1 MELEAAQWFSR
12 DEVQRAYD
20 RTCSDPK
27 FKVSD
32 YLFNV
37 TIFLRML
44 QKATTIDKNFYMFP
58 QEVQSLFV
66 LSESGWQESCDIPR
80 SLIKYVYS
88 IICNSSQLRQI

>member
-37 TIFLRML
+37 TIFFKNAPKGYDDR
-44 QKATTIDKNFYMFP
+44 QKLLYVP
-58 QEVQSLFV
+58 
-66 LSESGWQESCDIPR
+66 PR
-80 SLIKYVYS
+80 GAVAFRLIGEWLAGK
-88 IICNSSQLRQI
+88 L